1 MGACPQSSESR
12 PQSIGSTVR
21 LQSEQLSAFIGI
33 RTEERVS
40 GDVPDPSDPN
50 LTKRV
55 ITIMLA
61 EEY

>member
-1 MGACPQSSESR
+1 MGACPQSLER
-12 PQSIGSTVR
+12 CPHSIGSTAGF
-21 LQSEQLSAFIGI
+21 QSEQLSAFIGI